1 MRPVSRGKSRRSL
14 VGCATCRKTPISWSA
29 IDKIPMPGHL
39 FEGNPVD
46 EGTTRRGTD
55 TPVHRPPKPQV
66 PHTTRQVACHPVNN
80 SRGKRSSIT
89 PHKTRSDSPVPT
101 LQGPCYPS
109 QKWRGTLTLLPQ
121 SEIRSSSIAPVPVMS
136 REAPLN
142 STVSLTSQRHP
153 ENLPEVT
160 GTYIVLGDRCFDE
173 IIPITKR
180 VTKISWV
187 LTLHLNALYTV
198 AQLIFSTM
206 GTVFIPISQTGK
218 HTGGEVPQIGRA
230 HV

>member
-1 MRPVSRGKSRRSL
+1 MKGKSLSRVRLFATPWTAAYQTPPPMGFSRQEYWSGVPWPSPILYL
-14 VGCATCRKTPISWSA
+14 VVC
-29 IDKIPMPGHL
+29 DKIPMPGHL

-136 REAPLN
+136 R
-142 STVSLTSQRHP
+142 
-153 ENLPEVT
+153 
-160 GTYIVLGDRCFDE
+160 
-173 IIPITKR
+173 
-180 VTKISWV
+180 
-187 LTLHLNALYTV
+187 ALYI
-198 AQLIFSTM
+198 LR
-206 GTVFIPISQTGK
+206 FIL
-218 HTGGEVPQIGRA
+218 
-230 HV
+230 